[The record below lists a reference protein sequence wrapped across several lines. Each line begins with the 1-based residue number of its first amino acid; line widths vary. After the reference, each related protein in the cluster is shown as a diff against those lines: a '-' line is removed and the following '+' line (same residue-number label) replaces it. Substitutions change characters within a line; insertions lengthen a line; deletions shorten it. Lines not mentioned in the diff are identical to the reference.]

1 MQTTLQKF
9 LSDVSLQLNNRSPEH
24 CERFALN
31 RENGLCTNSY
41 RWCVLSGETLDLD
54 EAFMASG
61 LDETYP
67 FNTSSDEYD
76 DVEDM
81 YDADDPRNE
90 ARLEWIEQNKG

>member
-24 CERFALN
+24 CESFALN
-31 RENGLCTNSY
+31 RNHGLCTSAY
-41 RWCVLSGETLDLD
+41 RWCTKSGEMLDLD
-54 EAFMASG
+54 AAFTASG

-67 FNTSSDEYD
+67 FNADSDEYD
-76 DVEDM
+76 AVEDM
-81 YDADDPRNE
+81 YDAADPRNA